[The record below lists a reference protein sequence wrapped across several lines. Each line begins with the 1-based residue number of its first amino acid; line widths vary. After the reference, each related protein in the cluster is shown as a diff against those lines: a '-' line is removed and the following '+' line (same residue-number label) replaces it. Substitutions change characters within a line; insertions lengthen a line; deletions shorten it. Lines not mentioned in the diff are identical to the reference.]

1 MPENDLITFQY
12 HPDILAQFPNI
23 CGGVIIVRGLQNGST
38 PPALLESFAAEQQA
52 VLTKIGDT
60 PLREIAS
67 IAAWR
72 SAFRRFGVNPTKYRS
87 AIEALLRRLTKKGDI
102 PSINTLVDIGNLV
115 SIRHRL
121 PAAIF
126 DVRAVQGVLTVRF
139 SKGDE
144 RFTPLFANQVE
155 NPEENEVIFVDE
167 TGLVVA
173 RRWCW
178 RQSDESAAR
187 PDTTNV
193 IITIESQ
200 HEGGKQDVIQA
211 QENVLHLLTEFA
223 GGEYV
228 SGVAGVENPAISG

>member
-1 MPENDLITFQY
+1 MHENDVITFQY
-12 HPDILAQFPNI
+12 HPDILTQFPDI
-23 CGGVIIVRGLQNGST
+23 CGGVVIVRGLQNGST
-38 PPALLESFAAEQQA
+38 PPALLESFVAEQQA
-52 VLTKIGDT
+52 VLTKIGET

-87 AIEALLRRLTKKGDI
+87 AVEALLRRLTKKGDI

-115 SIRHRL
+115 SIRHHV
-121 PAAIF
+121 PIAIF
-126 DVRAVQGVLTVRF
+126 DVRAIQGALTVRF

-178 RQSDESAAR
+178 RQSDESASR

-211 QENVLHLLTEFA
+211 QENVLQLLSEFA
-223 GGEYV
+223 GGESV
-228 SGVAGVENPAISG
+228 SGVVGVENPSISG